1 MVIKS
6 QKDFLSGL
14 MFTVV
19 GGAFA
24 IGATNYDIG
33 AAARMGPGYFPFLL
47 GIILAILGVI
57 VTIQALGDSEKP
69 GEKVGKLAWKP
80 LVLIIGAN
88 LLFGAMLGGIA
99 PIGLPPMGLM
109 LSVIVLVVVASMA
122 GAEFRLVEALILSVV
137 LAAGSYVIFI
147 MLLSLPFQV
156 WPSFIAG

>member
-19 GGAFA
+19 GGGFA
-24 IGATNYDIG
+24 LGARNYEIGE
-33 AAARMGPGYFPFLL
+33 AARMGPGYFPFML
-47 GIILAILGVI
+47 GIILAILGLI
-57 VTIQALGDSEKP
+57 VTVQALGDTEKP

-80 LVLIIGAN
+80 LVLVIGAN

-109 LSVIVLVVVASMA
+109 LSVIALVVVASMA
-122 GAEFRLVEALILSVV
+122 GAEFRLVESFVLSLI

-147 MLLSLPFQV
+147 KLLSLPFQV

>member
-57 VTIQALGDSEKP
+57 VTIQALGGTEKP
-69 GEKVGKLAWKP
+69 GEKVGSLAWKP
-80 LVLIIGAN
+80 LVLVIGAN

-122 GAEFRLVEALILSVV
+122 GAEFRLVESFILSIV

-147 MLLSLPFQV
+147 MLLNLPFQV

>member
-57 VTIQALGDSEKP
+57 VTIQALGDTEKP
-69 GEKVGKLAWKP
+69 GEKVGSLAWKP
-80 LVLIIGAN
+80 LVLVIGAN

-109 LSVIVLVVVASMA
+109 LSVIVLVVVTSMA
-122 GAEFRLVEALILSVV
+122 GDEFRLVESFILSLV

-147 MLLSLPFQV
+147 MLLNLPFQV

>member
-1 MVIKS
+1 
-6 QKDFLSGL
+6 

-19 GGAFA
+19 GGGFA
-24 IGATNYDIG
+24 LGARNYEIGE
-33 AAARMGPGYFPFLL
+33 AARMGPGYFPFML
-47 GIILAILGVI
+47 GIILAILGLI
-57 VTIQALGDSEKP
+57 VTVQALGDTEKP

-80 LVLIIGAN
+80 LVLVIGAN

-109 LSVIVLVVVASMA
+109 LSVIALVVVASMA
-122 GAEFRLVEALILSVV
+122 GAEFRLVESFVLSLI

-147 MLLSLPFQV
+147 KLLSLPFQV